1 MREWSV
7 LVEARGKAAT
17 IEVDDK
23 RILHLTD
30 GLDLHLGEVSAGGS
44 VWSAR
49 ITVEASTPASAVE
62 LAVSVVEFA
71 ARIADMPD
79 WPNVRIEALRND
91 ELERQMGESWPNLER
106 RGKAEGLG
114 GDGTSPG

>member
-7 LVEARGKAAT
+7 LVEARSKAAT

-23 RILHLTD
+23 RILHLSD
-30 GLDLHLGEVSAGGS
+30 GLDTHFGAVSAGGS

-49 ITVEASTPASAVE
+49 ITVKASTPASAVE

-71 ARIADMPD
+71 ARTADMPD
-79 WPNVRIEALRND
+79 WPYVRIEALRDD
-91 ELERQMGESWPNLER
+91 ELERHRGESWPNLER
-106 RGKAEGLG
+106 RGRAEGLG
-114 GDGTSPG
+114 GGGT